1 MHISVPVHLNTLCIH
16 VHTLYIH
23 TLICARICLKP
34 HVTSVQLTL
43 LWWYEIWVFHVP
55 IIYVTESDQMAHI
68 VRHSEIKFPS
78 LPHNNTILPVSHTQ
92 KEEEMQLI
100 TFIKFHSQG
109 FISLLRFKR
118 NFPWLIFSYSN
129 SYVGVKLHHLVG
141 ILPNISKPTLNF
153 QTI

>member
-1 MHISVPVHLNTLCIH
+1 MHTCTYTVYTHFNLCTNLSQATCDICSVNIIMV
-16 VHTLYIH
+16 
-23 TLICARICLKP
+23 
-34 HVTSVQLTL
+34 
-43 LWWYEIWVFHVP
+43 IWDLSFP
-55 IIYVTESDQMAHI
+55 CPYHI
-68 VRHSEIKFPS
+68 RDWIWPNGAHSETLRIKFPS

-92 KEEEMQLI
+92 KEEVMQLI

-129 SYVGVKLHHLVG
+129 SYVGVKLHHLG